1 MTIHDPSWRAGVR
14 AVAVLLIGLS
24 NHIPDDDS
32 TPAYPGDSGGPMAM
46 SAVADAAQT
55 SLDLDDPG
63 EEATGRMQFAAVAH

>member
-14 AVAVLLIGLS
+14 AVAVLLIGLGD
-24 NHIPDDDS
+24 ILDDDS

-46 SAVADAAQT
+46 SAVADAAQP

>member
-14 AVAVLLIGLS
+14 AVAVLLIGLGD
-24 NHIPDDDS
+24 IPDDDS

-46 SAVADAAQT
+46 SAVADAAQP

>member
-14 AVAVLLIGLS
+14 AVAVLLIGLGD
-24 NHIPDDDS
+24 IPDDDS

-46 SAVADAAQT
+46 SAVADDSQP
-55 SLDLDDPG
+55 SIDLDDPG